1 MTNWEDQ
8 RKHKR
13 AFLKLAVE
21 YRSNS
26 FWQMIEAQD
35 VSAGGM
41 FVATDKI
48 EPPQTKIEVMF
59 ELGKEPHKKIVH
71 AEGVVAWSRSK
82 PVKNEKGE
90 IQPPGMGIMF
100 TKMTPSAAKLSIEN
114 MIKQSEDKGAKT

>member
-59 ELGKEPHKKIVH
+59 ELGKEPHKNSPRRGGSSLEPLE
-71 AEGVVAWSRSK
+71 AG
-82 PVKNEKGE
+82 
-90 IQPPGMGIMF
+90 
-100 TKMTPSAAKLSIEN
+100 
-114 MIKQSEDKGAKT
+114 